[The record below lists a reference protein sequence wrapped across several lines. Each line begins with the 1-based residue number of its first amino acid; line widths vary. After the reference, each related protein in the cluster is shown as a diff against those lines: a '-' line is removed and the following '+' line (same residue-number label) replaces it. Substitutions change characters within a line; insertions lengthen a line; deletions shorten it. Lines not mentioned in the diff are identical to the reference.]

1 VIICETENLLLRE
14 FGPSD
19 AEDLFRIHSN
29 PETRRFLGKG
39 SDSLDEERQ
48 NIQRHI
54 DSYYRIHGFGLWGA
68 VLKSEDRLIGRC
80 GILKQEVD
88 GRTRPEIS
96 YLIDQNYCGRG
107 LATEAA
113 KGVLDVAARKYGFD
127 NMIAVIAT
135 GNSGSMRV
143 AEKCGF
149 QFEKR
154 LAMFKDFGPVVVY
167 SRSRLGNGTT
177 DGPG

>member
-1 VIICETENLLLRE
+1 MIITETENLVLRE
-14 FGPSD
+14 FDTSD
-19 AEDLFRIHSN
+19 AEDLFRIYSN
-29 PETRRFLGKG
+29 PETIRFLGKG
-39 SDSLDEERQ
+39 PDSLEDERQ

-54 DSYYRIHGFGLWGA
+54 DSHYRVHGFGLWGA

-80 GILKQEVD
+80 GILRQAVD

-96 YLIDQNYCGRG
+96 YLIDRNYCGRG

-113 KGVLDVAARKYGFD
+113 KGVLDIAARKYGID
-127 NMIAVIAT
+127 NMIAVIAA
-135 GNSGSMRV
+135 GNGGSMRV

-167 SRSRLGNGTT
+167 SRDLQE
-177 DGPG
+177 

>member
-1 VIICETENLLLRE
+1 MIITETENLVLRE
-14 FGPSD
+14 FDPSD
-19 AEDLFRIHSN
+19 AEDLFRIYSN
-29 PETRRFLGKG
+29 PETIRFLGKG
-39 SDSLDEERQ
+39 PDSLDDERQ

-54 DSYYRIHGFGLWGA
+54 DSYYRVHGFGLWGV
-68 VLKSEDRLIGRC
+68 VLKNEDRLIGRC
-80 GILKQEVD
+80 GILRQEVD

-96 YLIDQNYCGRG
+96 YLIDRDYCGRG

-113 KGVLDVAARKYGFD
+113 KGVLDIAHSRFGVDK
-127 NMIAVIAT
+127 MIAVIAT
-135 GNSGSMRV
+135 GNGGSMRV

-167 SRSRLGNGTT
+167 TRDLQE
-177 DGPG
+177 

>member
-1 VIICETENLLLRE
+1 MIICETENLVLRD
-14 FGPSD
+14 FDVSD
-19 AEDLFRIHSN
+19 AEELFRIHSD
-29 PETRRFLGKG
+29 PETMRFLGTGPG
-39 SDSLDEERQ
+39 SLEEERR

-54 DSYYRIHGFGLWGA
+54 DTFYRVYGFGLWGV

-80 GILKQEVD
+80 GILQQEVD
-88 GRTRPEIS
+88 GRRRPEIS
-96 YLIDQNYCGRG
+96 YLIDRDHWGRG

-113 KGVLDVAARKYGFD
+113 KGVLDIAHSRFGIDK
-127 NMIAVIAT
+127 MIAVIAT
-135 GNSGSMRV
+135 GNGGSTRV

-167 SRSRLGNGTT
+167 SRDLQE
-177 DGPG
+177 

>member
-1 VIICETENLLLRE
+1 VLRE
-14 FGPSD
+14 FDTSD
-19 AEDLFRIHSN
+19 AEDLFRIYSN
-29 PETRRFLGKG
+29 PETIRFLGKG
-39 SDSLDEERQ
+39 PDSLEDERQ

-54 DSYYRIHGFGLWGA
+54 DSYYRVHGFGLWGV
-68 VLKSEDRLIGRC
+68 VLKDEDRLIGRC
-80 GILKQEVD
+80 GILRQEVD

-96 YLIDQNYCGRG
+96 YLIDRDYCGRG

-113 KGVLDVAARKYGFD
+113 KGVLGIAAGKYGID
-127 NMIAVIAT
+127 IMIAVIAA
-135 GNSGSMRV
+135 GNGGSMRV

-167 SRSRLGNGTT
+167 TRDLQEREETET
-177 DGPG
+177 RK

>member
-1 VIICETENLLLRE
+1 MIITETENLVLRE
-14 FGPSD
+14 FDTSD

-39 SDSLDEERQ
+39 PDSLDDERQ

-54 DSYYRIHGFGLWGA
+54 DSYYRVQGFGLWGV
-68 VLKSEDRLIGRC
+68 VLKDEDRFIGRC
-80 GILKQEVD
+80 GILRQEVD

-96 YLIDQNYCGRG
+96 YLIDRDYCGRG

-113 KGVLDVAARKYGFD
+113 KGVLDIAARKYGIE

-167 SRSRLGNGTT
+167 SRDL
-177 DGPG
+177 

>member
-1 VIICETENLLLRE
+1 VIITETENLVLRE
-14 FGPSD
+14 LGPLD
-19 AEDLFRIHSN
+19 AEELFRIYSN
-29 PETRRFLGKG
+29 PENMRFLGQG
-39 SDSLDEERQ
+39 PDSLDEERQ

-54 DSYYRIHGFGLWGA
+54 DSYYRVHGFGLWGV

-96 YLIDQNYCGRG
+96 YLIDRDHCGRG

-113 KGVLDVAARKYGFD
+113 RGVLDIAAGKYGID
-127 NMIAVIAT
+127 KIIAVIAS
-135 GNSGSMRV
+135 GNGGSMRV

-154 LAMFKDFGPVVVY
+154 LSMFKDFGPVVVY
-167 SRSRLGNGTT
+167 SRDLVGEKVT
-177 DGPG
+177 DRSG